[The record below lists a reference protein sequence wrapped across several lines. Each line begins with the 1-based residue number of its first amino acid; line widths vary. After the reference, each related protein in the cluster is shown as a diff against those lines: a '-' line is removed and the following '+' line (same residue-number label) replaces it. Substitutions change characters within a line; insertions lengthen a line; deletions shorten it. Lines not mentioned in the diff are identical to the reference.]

1 MMTSHAFALKLIKNG
16 TVLDYEEFT
25 QRAIQVVLANELAND
40 KFVSALEDFNSFEGL
55 DDKFCVNFTGAWL
68 KYALNDKPDKV
79 RLNSTTLIRA
89 ILGQDFEEKEM
100 VTGTCNHLLSDE
112 IYRKINWIEDL
123 DAVEEDHS
131 DQSQYILKK
140 CLKQRSNNSTHEIS
154 IVLLRPDDFLDII
167 TSSRSVSEYR
177 SYFIQLAKIR
187 RTYQKTYLPWI
198 LANKNK
204 SISRLEQKLDKQ
216 SENFKQFQAETKKR
230 DEEQTKQM
238 SDQTKQMN
246 EQTGRIEQLLQIGNK
261 LIGQNDTLQLTVD
274 MTREQLADSLDSLVN
289 KSYHSTIDPD
299 NEAKITHIA
308 VLAPKTK
315 DRKGKTILVRG
326 QVMHIKRR
334 KSQTADTHEPVID
347 MTYNANAINLIENAK
362 QEFLRA
368 RDSYIDEFNRPIIEF
383 NAKLY
388 KEIGKH
394 NRAVKKYNKANPTV
408 AKQTRNYLLERM
420 EKITIANIPI
430 TFNNVSIIYKPN
442 KHFSYDEVV
451 GFISS
456 MNKKTQ
462 ASPIQSGSEQEDS
475 S

>member
-1 MMTSHAFALKLIKNG
+1 MK
-16 TVLDYEEFT
+16 
-25 QRAIQVVLANELAND
+25 
-40 KFVSALEDFNSFEGL
+40 
-55 DDKFCVNFTGAWL
+55 
-68 KYALNDKPDKV
+68 
-79 RLNSTTLIRA
+79 LNSGKLIRA
-89 ILGQDFEEKEM
+89 ILGQDFEEKEL
-100 VTGTCNHLLSDE
+100 VTGTCNHLISDK
-112 IYRKINWIEDL
+112 IYRKVNWIEDL

-140 CLKQRSNNSTHEIS
+140 CLKQRSNNSTHEIN

-198 LANKNK
+198 LENKNK

-230 DEEQTKQM
+230 DEEQTKQI
-238 SDQTKQMN
+238 N
-246 EQTGRIEQLLQIGNK
+246 EQTGKIDQLLQFGNK

-274 MTREQLADSLDSLVN
+274 MTREQLTESLDYLVD

-308 VLAPKTK
+308 VLAPKTT
-315 DRKGKTILVRG
+315 DRKGRTILVRG
-326 QVMHIKRR
+326 QVMHIRKR
-334 KSQTADTHEPVID
+334 KSQTVDTHEPVID

-368 RDSYIDEFNRPIIEF
+368 RDSYIDDFNKPIIEF
-383 NAKLY
+383 NAKLF
-388 KEIGKH
+388 KEIGKY
-394 NRAVKKYNKANPTV
+394 NRNVKKYNKSNPAI
-408 AKQTRNYLLERM
+408 AKQTRTYLLERK
-420 EKITIANIPI
+420 EKLTIADIPVQ
-430 TFNNVSIIYKPN
+430 FNNVSIIYTPN
-442 KHFSYDEVV
+442 KHFSYDTVI
-451 GFISS
+451 GFVSS

-462 ASPIQSGSEQEDS
+462 ASPIQSSGEQEDS
-475 S
+475 D